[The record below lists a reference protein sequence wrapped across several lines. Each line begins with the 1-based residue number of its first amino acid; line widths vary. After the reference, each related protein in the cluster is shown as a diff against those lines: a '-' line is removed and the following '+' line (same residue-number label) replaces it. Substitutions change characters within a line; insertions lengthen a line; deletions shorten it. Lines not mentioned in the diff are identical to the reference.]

1 MKLFMTALAALTPML
16 MSFSGCYAGGKNVI
30 NPSKTYVT
38 KKVSIGDVEA
48 IQASRSVDV
57 VYTQHAGEPYA
68 EIYAPDNVAQY
79 VKVEQDGT
87 KLNITYDFPKGKSF
101 SIKGKYVC
109 EVRVFAPEVTGFYTS
124 SSSDITLA
132 NGVQTGK
139 DVTFEMSS
147 SGDISGDK
155 VQCGNLS
162 VKTTSSG
169 GLVLKNIS
177 CRDVVLNTES
187 SGDISIGE
195 MACTKANVH
204 ITSAGD
210 CKVSGLKCEGTIEI
224 ESTSSGDCKI
234 ENIACKGDVAA
245 SSSSAGDIVL
255 SGICRNAVYKVSSAG
270 DLYAENLKAID
281 VEAHASSAGDIRC
294 HVSGKLSAGS
304 SSAGSVRYAGNPTSI
319 EGKIKGVS
327 RL

>member
-1 MKLFMTALAALTPML
+1 MKLFMTVLAALTPML
-16 MSFSGCYAGGKNVI
+16 MSFSGCYAGGKTVI

-38 KKVSIGDVEA
+38 KKVTISDVES
-48 IQASRSVDV
+48 ISASRSVDV
-57 VYTQHAGEPYA
+57 VYTQHTGEPYA

-79 VKVEQDGT
+79 VKVEQDGK
-87 KLNITYDFPKGKSF
+87 KLNVTYDFPKGQSL
-101 SIKGKYVC
+101 SIKGKYIC
-109 EVRVFAPEVTGFYTS
+109 EVRVFAPEVTEFHTS

-132 NGVQTGK
+132 NGLSTDR
-139 DVTFEMSS
+139 DVVFEMSS
-147 SGDISGDK
+147 SGDISADK
-155 VQCGNLS
+155 VHCGNMS

-177 CRDVVLNTES
+177 CRNVVMNTES
-187 SGDISIGE
+187 SGEISVTE
-195 MACTKANVH
+195 MNCTGANIH

-210 CKVSGLKCEGTIEI
+210 CKISGLKCEGGIEI

-234 ENIACKGDVAA
+234 ENIACKGDVSA

-255 SGICRNAVYKVSSAG
+255 SGVCRNAVYRASSAG
-270 DLYAENLKAID
+270 DVHAENLKAID
-281 VEAHASSAGDIRC
+281 VEAHASSAGDVRC
-294 HVSGKLSAGS
+294 HVTGKLSAGS
-304 SSAGSVRYAGNPTSI
+304 SSAGNVRYAGNPTSI